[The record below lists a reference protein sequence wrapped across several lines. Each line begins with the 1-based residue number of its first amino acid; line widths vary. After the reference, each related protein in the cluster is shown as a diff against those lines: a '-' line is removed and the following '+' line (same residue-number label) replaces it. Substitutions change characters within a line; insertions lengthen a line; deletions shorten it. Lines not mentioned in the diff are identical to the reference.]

1 MLIGIPPFT
10 SFRTEWWHGYMRRT
24 IPRNALAL
32 SGNYC
37 LAGATAISLPKSKFI
52 VQGTG
57 TLNYFYYFCNA
68 KTKIQFLK
76 FTTMQNSNLSE
87 KDVPTWAEL
96 KEMILETSR
105 QMRENERQRKEEQ
118 KQKEEEWR
126 KEKIEMR
133 REMREMNNRFFS
145 QSGHIIEGLMEHS
158 SIRMFQERGY
168 DIDHCWKNYKRHNK
182 ASGYRAEYDLVL
194 IDDTIAIVVEVKI
207 NCTRRDVDHFIE
219 QMGHFKELSPEYAH
233 KEILSA
239 VAAVNYER
247 DADKYAHEQGLFVI
261 RVDEDEDIFS
271 LDPSDNDTL
280 RKW

>member
-1 MLIGIPPFT
+1 
-10 SFRTEWWHGYMRRT
+10 MRHT

-32 SGNYC
+32 SGNYSTIG
-37 LAGATAISLPKSKFI
+37 LTPISLPKSKFI
-52 VQGTG
+52 VHDCDFQ
-57 TLNYFYYFCNA
+57 LFLLSLRR
-68 KTKIQFLK
+68 KTKIQFSK
-76 FTTMQNSNLSE
+76 FKTMQNSNLSE

-118 KQKEEEWR
+118 ERKEKKWEEEQKRKEEEWR
-126 KEKIEMR
+126 KEKIKMR

-145 QSGHIIEGLMEHS
+145 YESYILAGLTKDS

-280 RKW
+280 LKF

>member
-1 MLIGIPPFT
+1 
-10 SFRTEWWHGYMRRT
+10 
-24 IPRNALAL
+24 
-32 SGNYC
+32 
-37 LAGATAISLPKSKFI
+37 
-52 VQGTG
+52 
-57 TLNYFYYFCNA
+57 
-68 KTKIQFLK
+68 
-76 FTTMQNSNLSE
+76 MQSNTQE

-118 KQKEEEWR
+118 ERKEKKWEEEQKRKEEEQKRKEEEQKRKEEEWR
-126 KEKIEMR
+126 QEKIQMR

>member
-1 MLIGIPPFT
+1 MLIWVPPFT
-10 SFRTEWWHGYMRRT
+10 SFMAEWWHGYMRRT

-32 SGNYC
+32 SGNYSTIG
-37 LAGATAISLPKSKFI
+37 LTPISLPKSKFI
-52 VQGTG
+52 VHDCDFQ
-57 TLNYFYYFCNA
+57 LFLLSLRR
-68 KTKIQFLK
+68 KTKIQFSK
-76 FTTMQNSNLSE
+76 FKTMQNSNLSE